1 MAQMLIDES
10 KEPQGYFVA
19 ETCLD
24 VVGHNI
30 AVGKV
35 GNLLEALPFAT
46 NLESVRIISL
56 RRKKFFKKV
65 SFQGKFL

>member
-1 MAQMLIDES
+1 MLIDES

-46 NLESVRIISL
+46 NLESVLLVNQQVALWS
-56 RRKKFFKKV
+56 V
-65 SFQGKFL
+65 VDGVTV

>member
-46 NLESVRIISL
+46 NLESVLLVNQQVALWS
-56 RRKKFFKKV
+56 V
-65 SFQGKFL
+65 VDGVTV